1 MVVATWEIVA
11 SIVVAVV
18 ILGGMLCVSLA
29 LNDLF

>member
-1 MVVATWEIVA
+1 MVIATWEIMA
-11 SIVVAVV
+11 CIVVAVL

>member
-11 SIVVAVV
+11 CIVVAVL
-18 ILGGMLCVSLA
+18 ILGGMLFVSLA

>member
-1 MVVATWEIVA
+1 MIVATWEIVA
-11 SIVVAVV
+11 CIVVAVV

>member
-11 SIVVAVV
+11 SIVVAVL
-18 ILGGMLCVSLA
+18 ILIGMLCVSLA

>member
-1 MVVATWEIVA
+1 MVVETWEIVA
-11 SIVVAVV
+11 CVVTAVV

>member
-1 MVVATWEIVA
+1 MVIATWEIVA
-11 SIVVAVV
+11 CIVAAVL

>member
-1 MVVATWEIVA
+1 MVIATWEIVA
-11 SIVVAVV
+11 CVVVAVV

>member
-11 SIVVAVV
+11 CIVVAVV
-18 ILGGMLCVSLA
+18 ILGGMLFVSLA

>member
-11 SIVVAVV
+11 CVVVAVV